1 MGAQPAHEM
10 LVARLAHE
18 PLLAEAAWFL
28 AGDSYLRLPEAALVH
43 LGGGVHRAA
52 SVVREFW
59 IEEPASDTVD
69 SWRTLFPGDE
79 VLVPTGAR
87 WWSANHFA
95 KTQG

>member
-1 MGAQPAHEM
+1 
-10 LVARLAHE
+10 
-18 PLLAEAAWFL
+18 
-28 AGDSYLRLPEAALVH
+28 VH
-43 LGGGVHRAA
+43 RGGGVHRAA